1 MHRCGW
7 FLSAQVWFFNA
18 VIDSRVDLFFRLFST
33 LPLVCLVA
41 GLVLAKRRP
50 HRILWWA
57 AVSFGISIGYL
68 AFAGSLRGAIPK
80 GILLDWGA
88 TALLW
93 SFAALQIGC
102 VVTLVWRSRGSR
114 RAAALLG
121 GFCLPYA
128 VFCFF
133 VGAMSLADSW
143 F

>member
-1 MHRCGW
+1 MWLVLG
-7 FLSAQVWFFNA
+7 AQLWFFNA
-18 VIDSRVDLFFRLFST
+18 VIDPRVDLFFRLFST

-50 HRILWWA
+50 HRMLWWA

-68 AFAGSLRGAIPK
+68 ALADSLRGAIPN
-80 GILLDWGA
+80 GLLPDWAA
-88 TALLW
+88 TALYS
-93 SFAALQIGC
+93 SFAALQFGC

-133 VGAMSLADSW
+133 VGGMSLADSW
-143 F
+143 L